1 MIENLLAVATGGALG
16 AVIRASLIRWVAA
29 HDSEAGSLRHRFG
42 PALATLLANVLG
54 CLILGAW
61 LQNSMQPAFSM
72 PPVWAQLLVATGL
85 CGGLTTFSTLCA
97 DTVRLHAESGRR
109 TAILYLLA
117 TLVGGFAA
125 LHLLLPSHP

>member
-1 MIENLLAVATGGALG
+1 MIENLLAVAAGGALG

-29 HDSEAGSLRHRFG
+29 HDTEAGSLRHRLG
-42 PALATLLANVLG
+42 PALATLLANLLG

-61 LQNSMQPAFSM
+61 LQNPIQPAFPI
-72 PPVWAQLLVATGL
+72 PPAWAQLLVATGL

-97 DTVRLHAESGRR
+97 DTVRLHEETGRR
-109 TAILYLLA
+109 TAILYLLL

-125 LHLLLPSHP
+125 LHLLLPAPP